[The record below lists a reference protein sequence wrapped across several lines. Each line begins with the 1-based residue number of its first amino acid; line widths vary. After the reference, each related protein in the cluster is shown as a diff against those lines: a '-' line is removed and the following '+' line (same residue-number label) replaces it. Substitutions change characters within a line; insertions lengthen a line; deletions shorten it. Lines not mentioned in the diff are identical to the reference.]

1 MGAGARRCS
10 SPAGSSIRRSKHPSR
25 PWITAWAS
33 SRMSTWCWGIFLATA
48 PRPRSSSRSTGWC
61 PGSGWAGSCS
71 PSGRRWPSSRR
82 RGDPREGFLAT
93 LGHSGGRGAGADAA
107 GLRLQD
113 ESARDSLA
121 APGQAGGA
129 FLHRSQGARALQ
141 ARGRADRRACP
152 PATGHSSQGDVV
164 SRGLAGVLATLLLL
178 AGPAAATPV
187 DEKTVHDVAAQ
198 LRCVVCQSLS
208 VADSPSE
215 TASQMRGII
224 RERLAA
230 GESPAEVRAYFVEKY
245 GEWILLA
252 PPKSGFNLLV
262 WVVPFVGLGLGLVL
276 VAVVLRRW
284 SRKIPP
290 GAPATVDPALRERI
304 RREMSETESP

>member
-1 MGAGARRCS
+1 
-10 SPAGSSIRRSKHPSR
+10 
-25 PWITAWAS
+25 
-33 SRMSTWCWGIFLATA
+33 
-48 PRPRSSSRSTGWC
+48 
-61 PGSGWAGSCS
+61 
-71 PSGRRWPSSRR
+71 
-82 RGDPREGFLAT
+82 
-93 LGHSGGRGAGADAA
+93 
-107 GLRLQD
+107 
-113 ESARDSLA
+113 
-121 APGQAGGA
+121 
-129 FLHRSQGARALQ
+129 
-141 ARGRADRRACP
+141 
-152 PATGHSSQGDVV
+152 V

-178 AGPAAATPV
+178 AGAAAAAPV

>member
-1 MGAGARRCS
+1 M
-10 SPAGSSIRRSKHPSR
+10 I
-25 PWITAWAS
+25 
-33 SRMSTWCWGIFLATA
+33 
-48 PRPRSSSRSTGWC
+48 
-61 PGSGWAGSCS
+61 
-71 PSGRRWPSSRR
+71 
-82 RGDPREGFLAT
+82 
-93 LGHSGGRGAGADAA
+93 
-107 GLRLQD
+107 
-113 ESARDSLA
+113 
-121 APGQAGGA
+121 
-129 FLHRSQGARALQ
+129 
-141 ARGRADRRACP
+141 
-152 PATGHSSQGDVV
+152 
-164 SRGLAGVLATLLLL
+164 RGLAGVLATLLLL
-178 AGPAAATPV
+178 AGAAVAVPV
-187 DEKTVHDVAAQ
+187 DETTVHDVAAQ

-262 WVVPFVGLGLGLVL
+262 WVVPFAGLGLGLVL

-290 GAPATVDPALRERI
+290 GAPAGVDPALRERI
-304 RREMSETESP
+304 RREMSETKGP

>member
-1 MGAGARRCS
+1 M
-10 SPAGSSIRRSKHPSR
+10 I
-25 PWITAWAS
+25 
-33 SRMSTWCWGIFLATA
+33 
-48 PRPRSSSRSTGWC
+48 
-61 PGSGWAGSCS
+61 
-71 PSGRRWPSSRR
+71 
-82 RGDPREGFLAT
+82 
-93 LGHSGGRGAGADAA
+93 
-107 GLRLQD
+107 
-113 ESARDSLA
+113 
-121 APGQAGGA
+121 
-129 FLHRSQGARALQ
+129 
-141 ARGRADRRACP
+141 
-152 PATGHSSQGDVV
+152 
-164 SRGLAGVLATLLLL
+164 RGLAGVLATLVLLT
-178 AGPAAATPV
+178 GAAAAVPV

-262 WVVPFVGLGLGLVL
+262 WVVPFAGLGLGLVL

-290 GAPATVDPALRERI
+290 GAPAGVDPALRERI

>member
-1 MGAGARRCS
+1 V
-10 SPAGSSIRRSKHPSR
+10 I
-25 PWITAWAS
+25 
-33 SRMSTWCWGIFLATA
+33 
-48 PRPRSSSRSTGWC
+48 
-61 PGSGWAGSCS
+61 
-71 PSGRRWPSSRR
+71 
-82 RGDPREGFLAT
+82 
-93 LGHSGGRGAGADAA
+93 
-107 GLRLQD
+107 
-113 ESARDSLA
+113 
-121 APGQAGGA
+121 
-129 FLHRSQGARALQ
+129 
-141 ARGRADRRACP
+141 
-152 PATGHSSQGDVV
+152 
-164 SRGLAGVLATLLLL
+164 RGLAGVLATLLLL
-178 AGPAAATPV
+178 AGAAVAVPV
-187 DEKTVHDVAAQ
+187 DETTVHDVAAQ

-230 GESPAEVRAYFVEKY
+230 GESPAQVRAYFVEKY

-262 WVVPFVGLGLGLVL
+262 WVVPFAGLGLGLVL

-290 GAPATVDPALRERI
+290 GAPAGVDPALRERI

>member
-1 MGAGARRCS
+1 M
-10 SPAGSSIRRSKHPSR
+10 I
-25 PWITAWAS
+25 
-33 SRMSTWCWGIFLATA
+33 
-48 PRPRSSSRSTGWC
+48 
-61 PGSGWAGSCS
+61 
-71 PSGRRWPSSRR
+71 
-82 RGDPREGFLAT
+82 
-93 LGHSGGRGAGADAA
+93 
-107 GLRLQD
+107 
-113 ESARDSLA
+113 
-121 APGQAGGA
+121 
-129 FLHRSQGARALQ
+129 
-141 ARGRADRRACP
+141 
-152 PATGHSSQGDVV
+152 
-164 SRGLAGVLATLLLL
+164 RGLAGVLATLLLL
-178 AGPAAATPV
+178 AGAAAAVPV
-187 DEKTVHDVAAQ
+187 DETTVHDVAAQ

-215 TASQMRGII
+215 TANQMRGII

-262 WVVPFVGLGLGLVL
+262 WVVPFASLGLGLVL

-290 GAPATVDPALRERI
+290 GAPAGVDPALRERI